1 MDVDFAQLRTF
12 ATVLDEGSFDAAAA
26 MLKITPSAVSQ
37 RIKSLEQH
45 VGRVLLR
52 RTRPVTATP
61 SGEVVMRLARQVAR
75 LEQDASEALGFTAD
89 EHSYVTIPLVVNADS
104 MSTWMLR
111 ALARMP
117 VRQRA
122 LFELHREDE
131 FHSTALLR
139 DGTAMAAVTS
149 VPEPVQG
156 CTSEKLG
163 AMRYHAMASVDF
175 AERWFPDG
183 MTAAELRNAPML
195 TFDRKDDMQDRFL
208 RRRTRRRLDPPRTYV
223 PGAREFVDA
232 ARLGLG
238 WGMLPDAML
247 SDAAPAGSAELVD
260 LAPDDPFDV
269 PLYWQRWRLD
279 SPVLDALTKVV
290 RRTAREVLRQDGR

>member
-1 MDVDFAQLRTF
+1 MDLDFAQLRTF
-12 ATVLDEGSFDAAAA
+12 ATVLDEGTFEGAAAV
-26 MLKITPSAVSQ
+26 LRVTPSAVSQ

-45 VGRVLLR
+45 IGQVLLR
-52 RTRPVTATP
+52 RTRPVSATAA
-61 SGEVVMRLARQVAR
+61 GEVVMRLARQVAR
-75 LEQDASEALGFTAD
+75 LEQDASEELGLGAD
-89 EHSYVTIPLVVNADS
+89 TGSYATIPLVVNADS

-117 VRQRA
+117 VRYRA

-131 FHSTALLR
+131 FHSTDLLR

-175 AERWFPDG
+175 AERWFPEG
-183 MTAAELRNAPML
+183 MTPTELREAPML
-195 TFDRKDDMQDRFL
+195 TFDRKDDMQDRFV
-208 RRRTRRRLDPPRTYV
+208 RKRTRRRLNPPRNYV
-223 PGAREFVDA
+223 PGALEFVEA

-238 WGMLPDAML
+238 WAMLPDAMVA
-247 SDAAPAGSAELVD
+247 DTTDLVS
-260 LAPDDPFDV
+260 LAPDDPIAV

-279 SPVLDALTKVV
+279 SPVLDALTDAV
-290 RRTAREVLRQDGR
+290 RRTAREVLH

>member
-1 MDVDFAQLRTF
+1 MDLDFAQLRTF
-12 ATVLDEGSFDAAAA
+12 AAVLDEGTFDGAAAV
-26 MLKITPSAVSQ
+26 LRITPSAVSQ

-45 VGRVLLR
+45 VGQVLLR
-52 RTRPVTATP
+52 RTRPVTATGP
-61 SGEVVMRLARQVAR
+61 GEAVMRLARQVAR
-75 LEQDASEALGFTAD
+75 LEQDTAEALGFAAD
-89 EHSYVTIPLVVNADS
+89 SRSYVTVPLVVNADS
-104 MSTWMLR
+104 MSTWLLR

-117 VRQRA
+117 VRHRA

-156 CTSEKLG
+156 CTSERLG

-175 AERWFPDG
+175 TARWFPDG
-183 MTAAELRNAPML
+183 MTPAELHDAPML
-195 TFDRKDDMQDRFL
+195 TFDRKDDLQDRFL
-208 RRRTRRRLDPPRTYV
+208 RKRTRGRVTPPRNYV
-223 PGAREFVDA
+223 PGALEFVDA

-238 WGMLPDAML
+238 WAMLPDAML
-247 SDAAPAGSAELVD
+247 TDTTGLVH
-260 LAPDDPFDV
+260 LAPDDPFDI

-279 SPVLDALTKVV
+279 SPVLDALTEAV
-290 RRTAREVLRQDGR
+290 RRTAREVLRE

>member
-1 MDVDFAQLRTF
+1 MDLDFAQLRTF
-12 ATVLDEGSFDAAAA
+12 ATVLDEGTFEGAAAV
-26 MLKITPSAVSQ
+26 LRVTPSAVSQ

-45 VGRVLLR
+45 VGQVLLR
-52 RTRPVTATP
+52 RTRPVSATAA
-61 SGEVVMRLARQVAR
+61 GEVVMRLARQVAR
-75 LEQDASEALGFTAD
+75 LEQDASEELGLGAD
-89 EHSYVTIPLVVNADS
+89 TGSYATIPLVVNADS

-117 VRQRA
+117 VRYRA

-131 FHSTALLR
+131 FHSTDLLR

-175 AERWFPDG
+175 AERWFPEG
-183 MTAAELRNAPML
+183 MTPTELREAPML
-195 TFDRKDDMQDRFL
+195 TFDRKDDMQDRFV
-208 RRRTRRRLDPPRTYV
+208 RKRTRRRLNPPRNYV
-223 PGAREFVDA
+223 PGALEFVEA

-238 WGMLPDAML
+238 WGMLPDAMVA
-247 SDAAPAGSAELVD
+247 DTTDLVS
-260 LAPDDPFDV
+260 LAPDDPIAV

-279 SPVLDALTKVV
+279 SPVLDALTDAV
-290 RRTAREVLRQDGR
+290 RRTAREVLH

>member
-1 MDVDFAQLRTF
+1 MDLDFAQLRTF
-12 ATVLDEGSFDAAAA
+12 TTVLDEGTFEGAAAV
-26 MLKITPSAVSQ
+26 LRVTPSAVSQ

-45 VGRVLLR
+45 VGQVLLR
-52 RTRPVTATP
+52 RTRPVSATAA
-61 SGEVVMRLARQVAR
+61 GEVVMRLARQVAR
-75 LEQDASEALGFTAD
+75 LEQDASEELGLGAD
-89 EHSYVTIPLVVNADS
+89 TGSYATIPLVVNADS

-117 VRQRA
+117 VRYRA

-131 FHSTALLR
+131 FHSTDLLR

-175 AERWFPDG
+175 AERWFPEG
-183 MTAAELRNAPML
+183 MTPTELREAPML
-195 TFDRKDDMQDRFL
+195 TFDRKDDMQDRFV
-208 RRRTRRRLDPPRTYV
+208 RKRTRRRLNPPRNYV
-223 PGAREFVDA
+223 PGALEFVEA

-238 WGMLPDAML
+238 WAMLPDAMVA
-247 SDAAPAGSAELVD
+247 DTTDLVS
-260 LAPDDPFDV
+260 LAPDDPIAV

-279 SPVLDALTKVV
+279 SPVLDALTDAV
-290 RRTAREVLRQDGR
+290 RRTAREVLH